1 MGSSGS
7 VPLDDTLGHRTDV
20 AEGSQLT
27 GRAENSRAYFQAQW
41 TVLAVAAA
49 IFLGCIVSPPSLMDD
64 VDAVQAQI
72 ARNMLDSGDWVTP
85 HLAGIAYLEKPPLK
99 YWMIAVAFKLFGV
112 HDWVARLP
120 VALSAVLLCW
130 LVFRMGAWAF
140 SVRAGTCAGLAIAT
154 SVGVFLFTRV
164 QLSEVM
170 IAFTIALAMW
180 AFLRTLDD
188 TERHPQISSNFWSV
202 AMAASIGVGLL
213 LKGLIAA
220 VFPVAAALLF
230 LAFTRQLLLRETW
243 RRLHPF
249 RGLLIVLA
257 MAAPWHILATLRNPP
272 YFDLTMHSGP
282 GQYHGFFWFYFVN
295 EHVLRFLNL
304 RYPRDYNTV
313 PRAWFWLFHLLW
325 LFPFSVFFPAVAT
338 LSFKSSVSD
347 ASNVTRAA
355 RMRLLC
361 LCWTGFMLV
370 FFTFSSTQEYYS
382 LPCYP
387 ALALLLASA
396 VTDERASTRQWVRGG
411 MIALSTVATLAAA
424 AIAFIL
430 TQVWK
435 LPAPGDISRALVAQ
449 DPNAYT
455 LSLAHMGDLTLASFA
470 YLRTPLMVAG
480 IAFLIGAA
488 SAWFGRKL
496 DVKLAGV
503 VIMMVLFFHAARLA
517 LVVFDPYLSSRPLA
531 EALNRAPHGT
541 LILDDQYYTFSSVVF
556 YAEAYR
562 GERVLLLN
570 GRVNNLEY
578 GSYAPGALRDVFIDD
593 AEFQRRW
600 LSPDLYY
607 ICVEKPQVAR
617 LEKLAGAGGLHL
629 LIESGGKFVF
639 ANQLPPVAAISEARP
654 SLRRDRKGVRSRI
667 VTGARP

>member
-1 MGSSGS
+1 MGASGS
-7 VPLDDTLGHRTDV
+7 VPLDETSGRILSETRTFSGG
-20 AEGSQLT
+20 AES
-27 GRAENSRAYFQAQW
+27 SRAYFRAQW
-41 TVLAVAAA
+41 TVLAVAAF

-85 HLAGIAYLEKPPLK
+85 HLNGIAYLEKPPLK
-99 YWMIAVAFKLFGV
+99 YWLIAIAFKAFGV
-112 HDWVARLP
+112 RDWVARLP

-140 SVRAGTCAGLAIAT
+140 SVRTGMYAGLALAT
-154 SVGVFLFTRV
+154 SIGLFLFTRV
-164 QLSEVM
+164 QLSDVM
-170 IAFTIALAMW
+170 IAATIALAMW
-180 AFLRTLDD
+180 AFLRALD
-188 TERHPQISSNFWSV
+188 EEEPHPQIWNA
-202 AMAASIGVGLL
+202 AMAAAIGTGLL

-230 LAFTRQLLLRETW
+230 LAFTRQIAVRRTW
-243 RRLHPF
+243 QRVRPF
-249 RGLLIVLA
+249 RGLVIALA
-257 MAAPWHILATLRNPP
+257 IAAPWHILATLRNPP

-282 GQYHGFFWFYFVN
+282 GEYRGFFWFYFIN

-313 PRAWFWLFHLLW
+313 PRASFWLLHLLW
-325 LFPFSVFFPAVAT
+325 LFPFSVFFPAISK
-338 LSFKSSVSD
+338 LSFRP
-347 ASNVTRAA
+347 VTRGG

-361 LCWTGFMLV
+361 LCWAGFLMV

-382 LPCYP
+382 IPGYA

-396 VTDERASTRQWVRGG
+396 FTDENAKRWVRGG
-411 MIALSTVATLAAA
+411 MVALAAVTTLAAA

-430 TQVWK
+430 TQVWN

-470 YLRTPLMVAG
+470 YLRAPLMVAG
-480 IAFLIGAA
+480 VAFLVGAI
-488 SAWFGRKL
+488 SAWRRQM
-496 DVKLAGV
+496 AGV
-503 VIMMVLFFHAARLA
+503 IVMMVLFFHAARLA

-531 EALNRAPHGT
+531 EALNRAPHGK

-556 YAEAYR
+556 YAEAYHR
-562 GERVLLLN
+562 ERLLLLN

-578 GSYAPGALRDVFIDD
+578 GSYAPGAPQDVFIDD
-593 AEFQRRW
+593 AGFRARW
-600 LSPDLYY
+600 LSPELYY
-607 ICVEKPQVAR
+607 ICVEKPQVPR
-617 LEKLAGAGGLHL
+617 LAKLVGESALHTV
-629 LIESGGKFVF
+629 IESGGKFVF
-639 ANQLPPVAAISEARP
+639 ANQAVAMAGRTLLRSRLKGVIAAVNEARP
-654 SLRRDRKGVRSRI
+654 
-667 VTGARP
+667 